1 MSSPLMRA
9 WREVWP
15 PALAVLALMITAL
28 PSTGPWALGG
38 AAVALLIWR
47 QEGRQWQLLSRYL
60 AGFLL
65 FVAVR
70 AIADD
75 AGMPVRIRYPIRL
88 DEVLFGAVPT
98 IVLQRHRA
106 EWLDLLATG
115 IYLSYF
121 LLPPTTLML
130 CWRVWPDRLRPYVG
144 STLLVFGVAG
154 FVHILVP
161 TAPPW
166 LAAAKGALPPVVL
179 VTYAAFGETPA
190 LYQMGQ
196 GISGNLVAAMPSVH
210 LAISTIV
217 ALTLFRTPLR
227 LLGLIYAPGMLWA
240 VVYSGEHYACDGL
253 AGITLGAVAW
263 WIATRPHLG
272 WKRGNS

>member
-1 MSSPLMRA
+1 M
-9 WREVWP
+9 V
-15 PALAVLALMITAL
+15 TAL

-47 QEGRQWQLLSRYL
+47 QEGRHRVLLSRYL

-70 AIADD
+70 ALADD
-75 AGMPVRIRYPIRL
+75 AGMPVRIAYPIRL
-88 DEVLFGAVPT
+88 DQAIFGAVPT
-98 IVLQRHRA
+98 IVLQRHRTV
-106 EWLDLLATG
+106 WMDLLATG

-130 CWRVWPDRLRPYVG
+130 CWRVWPARLRPYVAA
-144 STLLVFGVAG
+144 TLLVFAVAG

-166 LAAAKGALPPVVL
+166 LAAANGALPPVVQ
-179 VTYAAFGETPA
+179 VTYAAFGETPTV
-190 LYQMGQ
+190 YQMGQ

-210 LAISTIV
+210 LAIATIV
-217 ALTLFRTPLR
+217 AFTLYRTPLR
-227 LLGLIYAPGMLWA
+227 LIGLIYVPGMLWA

-253 AGITLGAVAW
+253 AGIALGGLAW
-263 WIATRPHLG
+263 WLATRPQFAG
-272 WKRGNS
+272 DEEKS